1 MAELSPEEFQRK
13 YGTTST
19 DVIKRIGKPTDA
31 NGTRTAAITPGGTK
45 STVPEPKVP
54 DRETNASQ
62 DGVKPT
68 IAGIA
73 AGSINRGLGLAADA
87 LGFEDAGD
95 AFRRGGDANE
105 QTVSRL
111 NRNMTA
117 GVLNLPSSVPALAG
131 LAGAGIDYATKGGE
145 FGDHILADGGDK
157 RIQDD
162 IERTTA
168 AFRQMN
174 PAASSEETE
183 AFIDQYISTDAFQK
197 VMNENLRSGLN
208 LGTAIDTWA
217 NEVAG
222 TGKMPDEQ
230 TSLDDIQQ
238 IIGGSLVGLP
248 PSIASKIAGRVA
260 AKIGTRVAENAAVR
274 AATRIGE
281 AVTPIT
287 APLTKNNI
295 AANIVGGTVVNQG
308 IRAVQGAPTL
318 PSDVV
323 EAFVPPLQKDI
334 AASRPE
340 DVPLAAAQID
350 PAEDDGFDIEADKES
365 TALGASAAIFGLFGI
380 ANSRGISKSVRQLA
394 KEPFTRAGLPR
405 TLQQEAKVVAG
416 KSLSEGLGTKTRIKS
431 VIDERAPIYD
441 AIKDAHGQDVLDRME
456 AFTDMHV
463 GTSGEI
469 AVQNARRHGIFEGIQ
484 RRAVPVASLR
494 QLRSAMKPEDYVIWR
509 DGMFA
514 KQALNDRTLQYT
526 SLSDEMQSLN
536 AQIASSKIN
545 GSNKSHI
552 NGLIRQKDELQTK
565 IDAVYTDDPGA
576 RPSLEDWD
584 RNTLQQKIKLFD
596 SNPAAKKLE
605 QMYRA
610 ADVNIEYR
618 VNGGTMDAQTGID
631 LQQRHPSH
639 VFLHE
644 DPGDAQT
651 GIKRIGALWKSA
663 RKKADS
669 GAPQTNA
676 AHDKFRDLS
685 VDKDIKVNNPIDP
698 IDALDL
704 EIQRNVRSVQR
715 NRVQQRLIDT
725 LMASPWKD
733 VHIRQE
739 SVNGMNSFSD
749 AQLSSPD
756 MLKAG
761 LQKFIDNRDK
771 YHMIRRGGRSE
782 FYSFGDPMLRQA
794 LEFAPASQIAG
805 LNALRKGWQAG
816 TTGKFAPWF
825 APKAALWE
833 TQAGMMLRR
842 EGRSFGMID
851 TYGRMLM
858 RESEWA
864 NRVLDKTIDPT
875 AYLQV
880 LNAIPRQLAWQAYGA
895 LGEKVAKDLTTNS
908 GMFAQ
913 LTNVTG
919 GKQFMHKMGTNMV
932 RSFDQSVAGI
942 LTRHNLGN
950 GAFLTDPFELATQ
963 YDQMIPRVNI
973 PVVRE
978 ALMGYSALLSSVH
991 NAAKFAFFAQ
1001 NYDRLARNTP
1011 GKRKQNGKV
1020 SPAALEKL
1028 INETR
1033 QLSGDMSRVGGSD
1046 TYNKIVSAL
1055 PYANVTVQSLR
1066 YLTQEI
1072 ARHPGDVV
1080 PRIIQGAILPSLI
1093 GTYMMSNWDDDAREY
1108 WWNTIPTWKRV
1119 STIPMPTPETVMAWA
1134 NGEEVPFSRDAIVEV
1149 SQAPEYIPFAQT
1161 AMAAYKA
1168 IGLFGAAD
1176 LVKGNRVPITAM
1188 DDLRTGFGTMV
1199 NLAMP
1204 PAISMGLAVGGQA
1217 GSIGDFVAGRG
1228 LTRDLR
1234 APTFSGA
1241 NSDKMNISSDVP
1253 RVLNDVIGAIAG
1265 AAGQIGVQMYDAFD
1279 INQEAGDG
1287 FLTAANKALDTG
1299 AFEVMSRVPDLP
1311 RAGSPLWKSREKLY
1325 KYTPEAENVFKTI
1338 ELLEPVI
1345 GQVTVERDR
1354 NGRQRMVEKIGTVQF
1369 PEIADPM
1376 LKKMAMETQAT
1387 FGRGKWKDLTKELAD
1402 LNALL
1407 TSVDGSKAKF
1417 SATQRNSGRNAILRN
1432 YQVTQAEQNMIINSW
1447 QEKMRNKYGDA
1458 FKSAYGIEWSP
1469 KSFVEMVKSSARAQ
1483 PSH

>member
-1 MAELSPEEFQRK
+1 MAELSAEEFQRK
-13 YGTTST
+13 YGTTTT

-31 NGTRTAAITPGGTK
+31 NGTRTAAITPGGTAA
-45 STVPEPKVP
+45 TVPEPKVQE
-54 DRETNASQ
+54 RETIASKERVEPTVA
-62 DGVKPT
+62 GV
-68 IAGIA
+68 A
-73 AGSINRGLGLAADA
+73 AGAINRGLGLAADA

-117 GVLNLPSSVPALAG
+117 GILNLPSSVPSLVG

-145 FGDHILADGGDK
+145 FGDHILAEGGDK

-174 PAASSEETE
+174 PTASAEDME
-183 AFIDQYISTDAFQK
+183 AFIDQYMSTDAFQK

-248 PSIASKIAGRVA
+248 PSIASKIAGRITTKVGA
-260 AKIGTRVAENAAVR
+260 RVAENAAVR
-274 AATRIGE
+274 AATRVGE
-281 AVTPIT
+281 ALTPIT
-287 APLTKNNI
+287 APLTKENI
-295 AANIVGGTVVNQG
+295 AANIAGGAVVNQG

-323 EAFVPPLQKDI
+323 EAFVPPLEKDI

-340 DVPLAAAQID
+340 DVPLAASQID
-350 PAEDDGFDIEADKES
+350 PMEQDGFDVEADKES
-365 TALGASAAIFGLFGI
+365 TALSVSAAIFGLFGI
-380 ANSRGISKSVRQLA
+380 ANARGVSKSVRQLA
-394 KEPFTRAGLPR
+394 KEPFVRGGATQLDQKAAQVAAGDR
-405 TLQQEAKVVAG
+405 
-416 KSLSEGLGTKTRIKS
+416 LSEGLGVKTRAKNI
-431 VIDERAPIYD
+431 IDERAPIYD
-441 AIKDAHGQDVLDRME
+441 AIKDAHGQDVLDRVE
-456 AFTDMHV
+456 AFTDLHV

-469 AVQNARRHGIFEGIQ
+469 AVQNARRHGMFEGITS
-484 RRAVPVASLR
+484 RSVPIVSLR
-494 QLRSAMKPEDYVIWR
+494 QMRSAMKPEDYVVWR
-509 DGMFA
+509 DGMYA
-514 KQALNDRTLQYT
+514 KQALNDRTLQYN
-526 SLSDEMQSLN
+526 DYMQEMQTLN
-536 AQIASSKIN
+536 AQIASARLN
-545 GSNKSHI
+545 NSNKNHV
-552 NGLIRQKDELQTK
+552 NALLRQQQDLQAK
-565 IDAVYTDDPGA
+565 IDLVQTDDPNA
-576 RPSLEDWD
+576 RPSLDAWD
-584 RNTLQQKIKLFD
+584 MRTLQQKIKDFD
-596 SNPAAKKLE
+596 SNPAAKKME
-605 QMYRA
+605 KMYRD
-610 ADVNIEYR
+610 ADVLREYR
-618 VNGGTMDAQTGID
+618 VKGGTLTQAEADEWGN
-631 LQQRHPSH
+631 RHPFH
-639 VFLHE
+639 IYLHE
-644 DPGDAQT
+644 DPGDAKT
-651 GIKRIGALWKSA
+651 GLKRIGALWKHKQKRSDA
-663 RKKADS
+663 GS
-669 GAPQTNA
+669 PQTNVSL
-676 AHDKFRDLS
+676 DKARDLDA
-685 VDKDIKVNNPIDP
+685 DKTLKVNNPIDP

-704 EIQRNVRSVQR
+704 ETQRVVRTVQR
-715 NRVQQRLIDT
+715 NRVQTRIVDT
-725 LMASPWKD
+725 LMASPWRD

-739 SVNGMNSFSD
+739 KVGGFSQFSD
-749 AQLSSPD
+749 AQLRNADNIP
-756 MLKAG
+756 G
-761 LQKFIDNRDK
+761 LRKLIDNRAK
-771 YHMIRRGGRSE
+771 YMKIERDGKSE

-864 NRVLDKTIDPT
+864 NRILDKTIDPT

-880 LNAIPRQLAWQAYGA
+880 LNAIPRQLLWQAYGA

-908 GMFAQ
+908 GMFAE
-913 LTNVTG
+913 LARIPG
-919 GKQFMHKMGTNMV
+919 GKQFMHKTATNMV
-932 RSFDQSVAGI
+932 RAFDQSVAGI

-963 YDQMIPRVNI
+963 YDQMIPRVNV

-1011 GKRKQNGKV
+1011 GKKKQNGKV
-1020 SPAALEKL
+1020 NPAALEKL

-1046 TYNKIVSAL
+1046 AYNKIVSAM

-1066 YLTQEI
+1066 YLTQEV
-1072 ARHPGDVV
+1072 ARHPGDVI
-1080 PRIIQGAILPSLI
+1080 PRMVQGVILPALI
-1093 GTYMMSNWDDDAREY
+1093 GSYMMSNWDDDAREY
-1108 WWNTIPTWKRV
+1108 WWNTIPTWKRI
-1119 STIPMPTPETVMAWA
+1119 STIPMPTPETAMAWA
-1134 NGEEVPFSRDAIVEV
+1134 NGEEVPFSRDAMVEV
-1149 SQAPEYIPFAQT
+1149 SMAPEYIPIAQA

-1176 LVKGNRVPITAM
+1176 LVKGNRVPITAW

-1204 PAISMGLAVGGQA
+1204 PAISIGLAAGGQA

-1253 RVLNDVIGAIAG
+1253 RVLNDVIGAVAG
-1265 AAGQIGVQMYDAFD
+1265 AAGQIAVQMYDAFD
-1279 INQEAGDG
+1279 INQEAGDS
-1287 FLTAANKALDTG
+1287 FLTAANKALETG

-1311 RAGSPLWKSREKLY
+1311 RAGAPLWKSREKLY

-1354 NGRQRMVEKIGTVQF
+1354 NGRQRMVEKIGTAQF

-1376 LKKMAMETQAT
+1376 LQKMAFETQAT

-1417 SATQRNSGRNAILRN
+1417 DPQQRNAGRNAILRN
-1432 YQVTQAEQNMIINSW
+1432 YQLVQSEQNMIINNW

-1458 FKSAYGIEWSP
+1458 FKSTYGIEWSP
-1469 KSFVEMVKSSARAQ
+1469 ESFVEMVKSSARAQ